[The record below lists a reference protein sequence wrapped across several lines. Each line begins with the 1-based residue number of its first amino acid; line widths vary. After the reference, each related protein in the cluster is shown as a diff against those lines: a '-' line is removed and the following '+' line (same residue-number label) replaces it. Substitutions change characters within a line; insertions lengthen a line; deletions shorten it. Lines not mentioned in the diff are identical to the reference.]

1 MGAGYSRCL
10 VDSSVQNRGEL
21 EHRIK
26 ILTDDLTGGLGK
38 VARRFVQ
45 DMLVGMELAHS
56 PRLSDIASVL
66 DEEIGP
72 RATHKRLSRN
82 AARKEIAAEISRN
95 LLKLSA
101 ARVKDDTL
109 LFLDWPNLLKNR
121 AEKMENLAPISNTKG
136 DAIGKGYHLAKLV
149 ASEVDSHI
157 VTPLVQ
163 DIWTEINSNTDFNSY
178 TLGLVAKVR
187 EATDGRGILVADRG
201 ADRAELLTTWTE
213 DLDSRFII
221 RVRQHTGLKYR
232 NQIVSAGELASRCDT
247 PYGRNV
253 ENVVPV
259 GFRYELNPAG
269 WEIVHDAQGQGL
281 NTLNP
286 TQFIHFGYLPVRLSD
301 VPDRPLSIIAIR
313 GVGAAPI
320 ILLTTEPARSNR
332 AVLTALVE
340 SYLRHWRVKLTT
352 QHFYNRHRFSKIR
365 VLSYDRI
372 RNLATLGFALEYLH
386 SLRGEERGTA
396 PLDDIHLLD
405 AGINLYKPVG
415 DS

>member
-1 MGAGYSRCL
+1 M
-10 VDSSVQNRGEL
+10 DSKVQVRFEL
-21 EHRIK
+21 EHRVN
-26 ILTDDLTGGLGK
+26 ILADSLTVGLGK

-45 DMLVGMELAHS
+45 DVLIGMELAQS
-56 PRLSDIASVL
+56 PRLSDIASAL
-66 DEEIGP
+66 DEEIGQ

-82 AARKEIAAEISRN
+82 AARKEIAPMISSN

-121 AEKMENLAPISNTKG
+121 AEKMENLSPISNTKG
-136 DAIGKGYHLAKLV
+136 DAIGKGYNLAKLV

-163 DIWTEINSNTDFNSY
+163 DIWAEINSNADFNSY
-178 TLGLVAKVR
+178 TLALVAKVR
-187 EATDGRGILVADRG
+187 EAIDGRGILVADRG

-213 DLDSRFII
+213 DPDSRFII

-232 NQIVSAGELASRCDT
+232 NRIVSAGELASKCDT

-269 WEIVHDAQGQGL
+269 LEIVDDSRGQGL
-281 NTLNP
+281 NSLNP
-286 TQFIHFGYLPVRLSD
+286 TLFIHFGYLPVRLPD
-301 VPDRPLSIIAIR
+301 VPDRPLSIVVIR
-313 GVGAAPI
+313 GIGTAPI

-372 RNLATLGFALEYLH
+372 RNLAALGFVLEYLH
-386 SLRGEERGTA
+386 ALRGEEGGSV

-405 AGINLYKPVG
+405 AGINLYKSVG